1 MVKKLEYVWV
11 GGNGE
16 LRSKTKIVS
25 NDIQNISQIPIWNY
39 DGSSTG
45 QASGSDSEVILKPV
59 RLYKDPFNT
68 TNDNIVLCETYLP
81 NMEPHS
87 TNTRHHSVR
96 IFETEDAIKTA
107 PIFGIEH
114 EFFILDGKTKRPIGF
129 EEGDPAP
136 QGPYYCSV
144 GFGNAFGRGF
154 LYESMDR

>member
-1 MVKKLEYVWV
+1 
-11 GGNGE
+11 
-16 LRSKTKIVS
+16 
-25 NDIQNISQIPIWNY
+25 
-39 DGSSTG
+39 
-45 QASGSDSEVILKPV
+45 
-59 RLYKDPFNT
+59 
-68 TNDNIVLCETYLP
+68 
-81 NMEPHS
+81 MEPHS

-154 LYESMDR
+154 LYESMDRCLLAGLGITGCNLEVCPGQMEIQVCAQGIKAADDSTVLKYIFYAKCPVDCESHTKSF